1 MAVFTHVSESDANQ
15 LLADYDLGSLVSLTG
30 IPAGIENSNFF
41 LTTSQG
47 EFVLTVFEV
56 LEAAQLPFYVELM
69 HHLASRQVPVPMPQT
84 RRDGV
89 RISNLHDKPAI
100 IVTRLAGG
108 WVRQPSAAHC
118 EIAARTMAQ
127 THLAAKDFVIHQPN
141 LRGLDWWK
149 VTAPKIIH
157 HLSRS
162 QRDLLEST
170 LLDQTELAADGK
182 LDTLPAGPAHC
193 DYFRDNVL
201 FSGTP
206 EAPEMG
212 GVIDFYFAGCDHWL
226 FDLAVAVND
235 WCVDIETGELDSV
248 LLNAWLRGYTSIRSF
263 EPCERAVWPQILRA
277 AALRFWI
284 SRLFDFYNPRP
295 AETLKPHDPTQ
306 FERIL
311 RLRTESV
318 IEPLLEK
325 Y

>member
-41 LTTSQG
+41 LTTSHG

-193 DYFRDNVL
+193 DY
-201 FSGTP
+201 
-206 EAPEMG
+206 
-212 GVIDFYFAGCDHWL
+212 
-226 FDLAVAVND
+226 
-235 WCVDIETGELDSV
+235 
-248 LLNAWLRGYTSIRSF
+248 
-263 EPCERAVWPQILRA
+263 
-277 AALRFWI
+277 
-284 SRLFDFYNPRP
+284 
-295 AETLKPHDPTQ
+295 
-306 FERIL
+306 
-311 RLRTESV
+311 
-318 IEPLLEK
+318 
-325 Y
+325 

>member
-1 MAVFTHVSESDANQ
+1 MAVFTPVSESDANQ
-15 LLADYDLGSLVSLTG
+15 LLADYDLGTLVSLTG
-30 IPAGIENSNFF
+30 ISAGIENSNFF

-100 IVTRLAGG
+100 IVTRLAGE

-127 THLAAKDFVIHQPN
+127 SHLAAKDFVIYQPN

-149 VTAPKIIH
+149 ITAPKVIH
-157 HLSRS
+157 HLSRN
-162 QRDLLEST
+162 QRDLLEQA
-170 LLDQTELAADGK
+170 LLTQIELAADGK

-201 FSGTP
+201 FTGTP
-206 EAPEMG
+206 ESPQMG
-212 GVIDFYFAGCDHWL
+212 GVIDFYFAGCDYWL

-235 WCVDIETGELDSV
+235 WCVDTETGELDPVRLS
-248 LLNAWLRGYTSIRSF
+248 AWLRGYTSIRSF
-263 EPCERAVWPQILRA
+263 EPAERAVWPQILRA

-311 RLRTESV
+311 RLRTEAV